1 MRAVAIVTQASL
13 LALLGITFTAFLF
26 CTGPGR
32 AVASMI
38 QKSS

>member
-1 MRAVAIVTQASL
+1 MRAVLILTQVSL
-13 LALLGITFTAFLF
+13 LALLGIIFTAFLF

>member
-1 MRAVAIVTQASL
+1 MRAITIVTQASL
-13 LALLGITFTAFLF
+13 LALLGIIFTAFLF

-32 AVASMI
+32 AVASMV